1 MSLLEIVFVS
11 REEKVS
17 SEEKRY
23 YKYPRGKKEARK
35 RKLVDLRVARIKPL
49 GSFPRRRSASKDT
62 REEEAVTRARRR

>member
-1 MSLLEIVFVS
+1 M
-11 REEKVS
+11 EKKFRLS

-62 REEEAVTRARRR
+62 REEEEAVTRARRR

>member
-1 MSLLEIVFVS
+1 M
-11 REEKVS
+11 EKKFRLS

-49 GSFPRRRSASKDT
+49 GSFPRRRSGSKDT